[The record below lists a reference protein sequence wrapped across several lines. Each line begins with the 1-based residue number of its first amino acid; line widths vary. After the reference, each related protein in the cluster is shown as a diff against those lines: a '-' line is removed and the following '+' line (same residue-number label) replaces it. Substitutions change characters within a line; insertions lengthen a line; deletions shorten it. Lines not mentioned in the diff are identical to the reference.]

1 VPADRDG
8 PERVDLNDADL
19 DRRIVRGSAWV
30 GLSYG
35 GSHVASL
42 LAVLVL
48 ARLLE
53 PSAFGLVALAWAF
66 MMVAAH
72 LQGAGVSTA
81 LVYRRLPLEDAAGS
95 AFVFSLA
102 SSLVLYAATFAAAP
116 LAARAFDTP
125 ELTAVLRVLALALV
139 LRGLGAAPYAL
150 LERRMDF
157 RARGKCELIGALAQ
171 VAVSVSLAVAGAGV
185 WSLVLGSLAAAAV
198 QSTIGWLVAPF
209 RPDPRRA
216 SAGVICD
223 LVRYGRFVSG
233 TNLVNLLTTTLDNL
247 VVGRVLGPAALGLYS
262 VAYRLADAPSTVMAH
277 IAGGPMLAVFSLLQ
291 DDVARARRAFVHQ
304 LQRVALLA
312 LPASVVL
319 AVAAEPVVLG
329 LLGERWAGAVT
340 ALRILAVYGLV
351 KSFTAPSGDVFNG
364 SGRPQVAMAVGLV
377 EVLLL
382 LGALLVLVPRQGV
395 QGAATAML
403 LTVTLCGTLKL
414 ALAMR
419 MVALRAG
426 ELAAA
431 LAPCALCSLVLG
443 ASLLAL
449 LPAIETL
456 PHVAALAVLAG
467 SGAAVYAASTLLFA
481 RGVIRRNWTSLR
493 GDRGRISHA
502 KGVAL

>member
-1 VPADRDG
+1 MPADRDG
-8 PERVDLNDADL
+8 PERVALNDADL

-35 GSHVASL
+35 GGHVASL

-53 PSAFGLVALAWAF
+53 PSAFGLVAIAWAF
-66 MMVAAH
+66 MMVAAQ

-102 SSLVLYAATFAAAP
+102 CGLVLYAATFAAAP
-116 LAARAFDTP
+116 LVARAFDTP
-125 ELTAVLRVLALALV
+125 ELTAVLRVLALVLV

-157 RARGKCELIGALAQ
+157 RARGKCEVAGALAQ
-171 VAVSVSLAVAGAGV
+171 MAVSISFAIAGAGV
-185 WSLVLGSLAAAAV
+185 WSLVLGSLAAACV
-198 QSTIGWLVAPF
+198 HGTIAWLVAPF

-216 SAGVICD
+216 SVVMIRD

-233 TNLVNLLTTTLDNL
+233 ANLVNLLTTTLDNL

-319 AVAAEPVVLG
+319 AVAAEPIVLG

-340 ALRILAVYGLV
+340 ALRILAVYGLI

-364 SGRPQVAMAVGLV
+364 SGRPQVALVVGLV
-377 EVLLL
+377 EVVVLF
-382 LGALLVLVPRQGV
+382 GALLVLVPRHGV
-395 QGAATAML
+395 KGAAAAML
-403 LTVTLCGTLKL
+403 LTVSVGGTAKL

-419 MVALRAG
+419 ILQLRAS

-443 ASLLAL
+443 ASVLAL
-449 LPAIETL
+449 LPAIQTL
-456 PHVAALAVLAG
+456 PHGAALSALAVL
-467 SGAAVYAASTLLFA
+467 GAAVYAASTLVFA
-481 RGVIRRNWTSLR
+481 RGLVMRNWDSLK
-493 GDRGRISHA
+493 GDGHMEHA
-502 KGVAL
+502 KGIAL